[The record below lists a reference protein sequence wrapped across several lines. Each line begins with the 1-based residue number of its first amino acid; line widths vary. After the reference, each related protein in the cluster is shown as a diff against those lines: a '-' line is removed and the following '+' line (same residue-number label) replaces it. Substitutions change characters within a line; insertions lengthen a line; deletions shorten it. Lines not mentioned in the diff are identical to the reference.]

1 MYLIMDNGLFLK
13 FSNLTQTGLETQCQ
27 LGTSCS
33 SKVISRNRVAIAK
46 KNLNVCSDAIKEAI
60 EKYAITLMIDDYH
73 NIHSIQTPT
82 DEATSKVD
90 DSCTII
96 IKIVKEATA
105 IPLSSVNL
113 IHNPSGTDINIF
125 VKNFCSNQLFN
136 LVSSHPFASSM
147 LKLSCPSFDPVMGR
161 HQIENMTIKLKIVIL
176 YVLSKMYI

>member
-1 MYLIMDNGLFLK
+1 MYDLFPPFCRGNFVKPEMHCCYFVPVMFWLFSKMYLITDNCLFLK
-13 FSNLTQTGLETQCQ
+13 FCNLTQTDLETQCQ

-46 KNLNVCSDAIKEAI
+46 ENLSVCSDVIKEAI

-90 DSCTII
+90 DICTII

-113 IHNPSGTDINIF
+113 THNPSGTDI
-125 VKNFCSNQLFN
+125 LF
-136 LVSSHPFASSM
+136 L
-147 LKLSCPSFDPVMGR
+147 
-161 HQIENMTIKLKIVIL
+161 
-176 YVLSKMYI
+176 